1 MPRFG
6 SQRWMR
12 RHTSF
17 DTSPNSSQSF
27 LTCWRFNADWRCEPS
42 KPNLIIDSICR
53 LPLLSP
59 KSYPRLVREHLR
71 AHSPQVVDS
80 VIPQFASQ
88 LANGL
93 GAQIRTIPVSIR
105 VEALLAANYP
115 CLCSFQRKIN
125 ERHLQES
132 MAALGAKTLLEPM
145 LASISHA
152 STRQPKNSAQA
163 EAADRLTS
171 MDRLRMV
178 GTNLGHRWICQG
190 RGLGWFSTRFSL
202 KQLNNWVAKQKYRG
216 NDHVWLS
223 ESCVSALRASPV
235 LLCTCNRGLRPRQ
248 RMFKPSG
255 LNPSSRISTGD
266 PLRIAGSLREIYYE

>member
-1 MPRFG
+1 
-6 SQRWMR
+6 
-12 RHTSF
+12 
-17 DTSPNSSQSF
+17 
-27 LTCWRFNADWRCEPS
+27 
-42 KPNLIIDSICR
+42 
-53 LPLLSP
+53 
-59 KSYPRLVREHLR
+59 VREHLR

-105 VEALLAANYP
+105 VEGMLAANYP

-125 ERHLQES
+125 ERHIQES
-132 MAALGAKTLLEPM
+132 MAALGAKTLLAPM
-145 LASISHA
+145 SASISHA

-223 ESCVSALRASPV
+223 ESSVSALRASRFTLHLQPGPSTS
-235 LLCTCNRGLRPRQ
+235 LLYT
-248 RMFKPSG
+248 S
-255 LNPSSRISTGD
+255 
-266 PLRIAGSLREIYYE
+266 